1 MADTDYANEDEET
14 GEGLEAGE
22 SAVSSKEP
30 KASKA
35 WLEMIADAEK
45 ALNSYQIKADN
56 IDKTYANL
64 ERLGTVARDREMQLF
79 WANISVMGPSVY
91 SRPPVPVVIP
101 RFKDRQ
107 ELPRTASELLERS
120 TIVTFEKE
128 DVDGVMRLVRDDLV
142 ILARGVPWLRYEAS
156 GKGDKFTEKVCID
169 HADRKDW
176 LCEPARNWK
185 EVDWVGK
192 RAWLT
197 KPEMRKRFKKTSGD
211 EYKKADFAI
220 RKDATSDADDGKK
233 KAGVWEI
240 WSKSLNKVVWVAE
253 GCEKCLDEDV
263 PHLTLEGFF
272 PCPRPAY
279 GTLQRRSLVPVPDM
293 LFYKDQLEEINEI
306 TARIAALTEAVK
318 VRAFYPAGAGEIG
331 DAIEAA
337 IKSTSNNQ
345 IMVPISNWAA
355 WGSGGAKDV
364 IIWLPIEVITATIT
378 ALIQLR
384 KDLIEDVYQ
393 ITGLSDIMRGQ
404 TQASETL
411 GAQQL
416 KSQYGSIRIKDRQD
430 ELTRV
435 ARDITRIAAEIMAEN
450 FQPKTL
456 MEMSQMVLPTDADI
470 EKQAKPLQAQLQQI
484 EAALPQIEQKLQGM
498 QAEIQHAQQDPEVQ
512 QMAQANPDQAK
523 QIIGQVQQQAQQL
536 TQQAAQ
542 MKQQVPQI
550 QAQLGKLAQ
559 TITIDKVMTLLR
571 EQKLRPFILDIE
583 TDSTIAPDENASK
596 QRATE
601 FTTAVGG
608 YLKNAIPLVQTMPQA
623 AGVVADTLKFITSQF
638 RAGRELE
645 GTIDKFADDM
655 KVKAEQPPP
664 PNPEAIKAQADAEA
678 AKAKQQQDAETSAA
692 NNAAKT
698 ADAQKTA
705 AEAQAT
711 EAEAQRSLLEAQSK
725 AADDDIARKI
735 KVQQELDASDA
746 RRAEMLGKQA
756 LTDKQI
762 ALLDARSAEA
772 AQKHAQEM
780 DKGALE
786 VELLGRKIAQTAVA
800 TAGTVAKDQASID
813 AKEEAAKHPPKPPG
827 ATP

>member
-1 MADTDYANEDEET
+1 MADPDDRNEDEEE

-22 SAVSSKEP
+22 TATESKEP

-45 ALNSYQIKADN
+45 AFKTYQGKADN

-64 ERLGTVARDREMQLF
+64 EKLANTVRDREFQLF
-79 WANISVMGPSVY
+79 WANISVLGPSIY
-91 SRPPVPVVIP
+91 SRPPIPVVIP

-120 TIVTFEKE
+120 CIVSFEKE

-142 ILARGVPWLRYEAS
+142 ILARGVPWLRYEAK

-185 EVDWVGK
+185 EVDWVAK

-211 EYKKADFAI
+211 VYKDADFAI
-220 RKDATSDADDGKK
+220 RKDGQSDADDGKR

-240 WSKSLNKVVWVAE
+240 WSKSLDKVVWVSE
-253 GCEKCLDEDV
+253 GCEKCLDEDK
-263 PHLTLEGFF
+263 PHLNLEGFF

-279 GTLQRRSLVPVPDM
+279 GTVQRRSLVPVPDM

-318 VRAFYPAGAGEIG
+318 VRGFYPAGAGEIG
-331 DAIEAA
+331 DAIESALKA
-337 IKSTSNNQ
+337 TSNNQ
-345 IMVPISNWAA
+345 IMVPVSNWAMI
-355 WGSGGAKDV
+355 GTGAVKDMIV
-364 IIWLPIEVITATIT
+364 WLPIDVITATIT

-384 KDLIEDVYQ
+384 KALIEDVYQ

-404 TQASETL
+404 TAASETL

-435 ARDITRIAAEIMAEN
+435 ARDITRITAEIMAEN

-456 MEMSQMVLPTDADI
+456 LEMSQLQIPSDADI
-470 EKQAKPLQAQLQQI
+470 AKQATPLQAQLQQI
-484 EAALPQIEQKLQGM
+484 TATLPQIEQKLAGM
-498 QAEIQHAQQDPEVQ
+498 QQEIQHAQADPEVQ

-542 MKQQVPQI
+542 MKQQGQQLQV
-550 QAQLGKLAQ
+550 QLGKLAQ
-559 TITIDKVMTLLR
+559 TVTIEKVMQLLR

-601 FTTAVGG
+601 FVTAVGG
-608 YLKNAIPLVQTMPQA
+608 YMREAMPLVTSMPQA
-623 AGVVADTLKFITSQF
+623 AGVVADTLKFVTSQF

-645 GTIDKFADDM
+645 GTIDQFADAM
-655 KVKAEQPPP
+655 KAKAEQPSP
-664 PNPEAIKAQADAEA
+664 PNPEAMKAQAEA
-678 AKAKQQQDAETSAA
+678 QAAQAKQKQDAETSAA
-692 NNAAKT
+692 DNAAKM
-698 ADAQKTA
+698 AGAQKTA

-711 EAEAQRSLLEAQSK
+711 QAAAQKSLIDAQSK
-725 AADDDIARKI
+725 AADDDLKRRITE
-735 KVQQELDASDA
+735 QEAIDASDA
-746 RRAEMLGKQA
+746 RKVEIDGKVA
-756 LTDKQI
+756 LTNKQI
-762 ALLDARSAEA
+762 ELLNAKRADEMAR
-772 AQKHAQEM
+772 HAIDM
-780 DKGALE
+780 DKGVLE
-786 VELLGRKIAQTAVA
+786 IELLRGKTAHVA
-800 TAGTVAKDQASID
+800 VTTAGTMARDQATID
-813 AKEEAAKHPPKPPG
+813 AKEAVAKQPAPEATA
-827 ATP
+827 